1 MLLIKYGR
9 VVDSVT
15 KTDKK
20 LDVLIEEN
28 IITKV
33 AENIDVE
40 EIAASSGLKPSDIQV
55 IDASGLVVAPGL
67 VDAHVHFRDPGFT
80 YKEDIYSGAEAAA
93 YGGFTTVVCMANTK
107 PAVDTV
113 ETLQYIQKKGEETG
127 IHILQ
132 TATVTKDLKGKELVD
147 MDVLAANG
155 AAGFTDDGIPIMD
168 ESILTEAMQKAK
180 ELDLPISLHEE
191 DAAFIKGAGV
201 NMGQVSETLGYG
213 GASHTAE
220 DVMVARDCVLALHTG
235 ASVCIQHISSGNSV
249 EFVRLAK
256 KLGADVHAEA
266 TPHHFTLTEDAV
278 LKYGTL
284 ARMNPPLRLEADR
297 QKIIEGIKDGTI
309 DMIVTDH
316 APHSAEEKARPM
328 EQAPS
333 GITGLET
340 SLGLGIQ
347 SLVQPGHITLM
358 KLMELMSKNP
368 SEFYRMKPGS
378 IQAGEPADI
387 VIFGEN
393 EIWTVKRFHSKASN
407 SPFAGW
413 TLPGKLHY
421 TICNGRIVAQNV

>member
-1 MLLIKYGR
+1 
-9 VVDSVT
+9 
-15 KTDKK
+15 
-20 LDVLIEEN
+20 
-28 IITKV
+28 
-33 AENIDVE
+33 
-40 EIAASSGLKPSDIQV
+40 
-55 IDASGLVVAPGL
+55 
-67 VDAHVHFRDPGFT
+67 
-80 YKEDIYSGAEAAA
+80 
-93 YGGFTTVVCMANTK
+93 
-107 PAVDTV
+107 
-113 ETLQYIQKKGEETG
+113 
-127 IHILQ
+127 
-132 TATVTKDLKGKELVD
+132 

-316 APHSAEEKARPM
+316 APHSTEEKARPM

-393 EIWTVKRFHSKASN
+393 ETWTVERFHSKASN
-407 SPFAGW
+407 SPFTGW

>member
-40 EIAASSGLKPSDIQV
+40 EIAASSGLKPTDIQV

-168 ESILTEAMQKAK
+168 ENILTEAMQKAK

-393 EIWTVKRFHSKASN
+393 ETWTVERFHSKASN
-407 SPFAGW
+407 SPFTGW